1 MKGGYKS
8 LVNFSNMLKANIIKA
23 GDTIYFKVR
32 NIERKKIKIPL
43 KLHPNG
49 IIEYNNVFFS
59 DNEGLFILPIEEDT
73 IKLPDY
79 ITYEDE
85 DHPIV
90 KKTNKIFSVMKMKE
104 NIVYKASDRK
114 SAQKFIYDGET
125 NKSLYILGKK
135 NISKIK
141 EVNVEDETK
150 SYIKIWEKDGIKMR
164 GLGKNSKGGNSF
176 LRYYISGKRVYFK
189 AYEKWSYKNIQ
200 LLALF
205 FLRGASRRERKKF
218 SLFF

>member
-8 LVNFSNMLKANIIKA
+8 LVNFSNMLRANIIKP
-23 GDTIYFKVR
+23 GDTIYFKVK
-32 NIERKKIKIPL
+32 NTDGNKIKIPL
-43 KLHPNG
+43 KIHSSG
-49 IIEYNNVFFS
+49 IVEYNNEFFS
-59 DNEGLFILPIEEDT
+59 DNEGLFILPIEEDR

-90 KKTNKIFSVMKMKE
+90 KKTNKIFTTMKRKE

-114 SAQKFIYDGET
+114 SAQKFMYDKAT

-141 EVNVEDETK
+141 EVNVEDEAK

-176 LRYYISGKRVYFK
+176 LRYYVSGKRVYFK
-189 AYEKWSYKNIQ
+189 AYEKWSYKNT
-200 LLALF
+200 
-205 FLRGASRRERKKF
+205 
-218 SLFF
+218 